1 MISSRLKLEIPLFST
16 SRLCSCF
23 PIDSIIFS
31 MILYSRCFLF
41 RFSNDDNGSYFDAV
55 IVRLSAVLCDNID
68 LGNAQ
73 LRMSCSDEK

>member
-1 MISSRLKLEIPLFST
+1 
-16 SRLCSCF
+16 
-23 PIDSIIFS
+23 
-31 MILYSRCFLF
+31 LF

-55 IVRLSAVLCDNID
+55 IVRLSAVLCDIID

>member
-1 MISSRLKLEIPLFST
+1 
-16 SRLCSCF
+16 
-23 PIDSIIFS
+23 
-31 MILYSRCFLF
+31 LF

-55 IVRLSAVLCDNID
+55 IVRLLADLCDIID